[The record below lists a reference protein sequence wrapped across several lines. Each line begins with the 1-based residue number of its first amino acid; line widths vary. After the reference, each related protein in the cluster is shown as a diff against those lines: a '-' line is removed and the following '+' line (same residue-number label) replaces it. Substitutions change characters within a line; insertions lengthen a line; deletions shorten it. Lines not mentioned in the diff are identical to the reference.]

1 MHHVVLG
8 EAHLDL
14 HRVDHAARVREA
26 DQARMLKQIHAAKV
40 AERKPAAARGF
51 IPRIANALGLF

>member
-1 MHHVVLG
+1 MHHLLLSD
-8 EAHLDL
+8 AHLDL

-26 DQARMLKQIHAAKV
+26 DQARLLKQLHAAKV
-40 AERKPAAARGF
+40 AERKPATARGF